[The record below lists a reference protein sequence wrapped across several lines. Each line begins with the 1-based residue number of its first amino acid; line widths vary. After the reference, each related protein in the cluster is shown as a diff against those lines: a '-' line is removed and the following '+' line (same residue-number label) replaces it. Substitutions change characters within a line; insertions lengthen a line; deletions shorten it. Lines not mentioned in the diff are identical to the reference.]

1 MDLTRSFSAVQFT
14 RALESWAWAGVPGK
28 QPLFTSPFGDVFLQ
42 APDGF
47 WFLDLL
53 EGALTRPWPD
63 ADALRTDLNTAA
75 GRDRYLMAG
84 LAMAAEG
91 RGIVPSD
98 DQVLGFKVV
107 PILGGAIAVENIEVI
122 DFVVS
127 LNLAGQLHQQ
137 VRDMPPGTRISGFTL
152 APGDPASGETDTR
165 NTPLLPI
172 GR

>member
-28 QPLFTSPFGDVFLQ
+28 HPLFTSPFGDVFLQ

-63 ADALRTDLNTAA
+63 PGALRADLETA
-75 GRDRYLMAG
+75 GGQDRYLMAA
-84 LAMAAEG
+84 LAMAAERQG
-91 RGIVPSD
+91 MVPSD
-98 DQVLGFKVV
+98 GQVLGFKVA
-107 PILGGAIAVENIEVI
+107 PILGGAIVVENIEVI

-127 LNLAGQLHQQ
+127 VNLAGQLHQQ
-137 VRDMPPGTRISGFTL
+137 VRKMPPGTRISGITL
-152 APGDPASGETDTR
+152 APGDPAPGDPAPGQS
-165 NTPLLPI
+165 
-172 GR
+172 